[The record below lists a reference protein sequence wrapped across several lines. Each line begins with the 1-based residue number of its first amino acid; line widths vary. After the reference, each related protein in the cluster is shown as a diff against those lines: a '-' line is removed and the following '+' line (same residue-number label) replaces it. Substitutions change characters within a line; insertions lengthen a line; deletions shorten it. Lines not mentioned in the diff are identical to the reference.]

1 MNVYDRVVPNNAVE
15 TLWALAIGVVL
26 VLGADLFMR
35 LLRSHFVDEASA
47 RVDVQL
53 SAVLMEKV
61 LGMRLKHRAE
71 SVGSFAANLR
81 GLEQV
86 RDFIASSIVT
96 TLIDLPFALLFVFV
110 MLWISPWLAL
120 PVDDGRVD
128 RLQHARLAGARA
140 GRPDRRS
147 DDAVPGRAH
156 RAREP
161 EHGDGQAGRAPGRSG
176 LRRAAATARRDRVSQ
191 RQVRVSRSHRF
202 GAGRPELQ
210 DRSRRE
216 GRADRSRGLRQIDD
230 PAAHHGALPAA
241 RGRGAARRHRPAPA
255 RPGRPAPQLRLR
267 VARCDAV
274 LRLAAREHRVRPA
287 LCRRLVDRRR
297 GRTRGNG

>member
-53 SAVLMEKV
+53 SAVLMEKA
-61 LGMRLKHRAE
+61 LGMRLEHRAE

-128 RLQHARLAGARA
+128 RLQHARLAGART
-140 GRPDRRS
+140 RP
-147 DDAVPGRAH
+147 
-156 RAREP
+156 
-161 EHGDGQAGRAPGRSG
+161 
-176 LRRAAATARRDRVSQ
+176 
-191 RQVRVSRSHRF
+191 SRS
-202 GAGRPELQ
+202 
-210 DRSRRE
+210 S
-216 GRADRSRGLRQIDD
+216 
-230 PAAHHGALPAA
+230 
-241 RGRGAARRHRPAPA
+241 
-255 RPGRPAPQLRLR
+255 
-267 VARCDAV
+267 V
-274 LRLAAREHRVRPA
+274 
-287 LCRRLVDRRR
+287 
-297 GRTRGNG
+297 